1 MTVLPSSPEN
11 LNPAKTGL
19 LSVCVVGLGY
29 VGMPTALLYAR
40 GGHPVLGVDINPTL
54 VDAVNQRRIAA
65 VYPELADW
73 EQELLNHNQP
83 LRAAVQPEAADVFI
97 IAVPT
102 PIDSQT
108 KQCDLRAVL
117 AATKSILPVLKSEDC
132 VILEST
138 VPPKTTTEIIKPLIE
153 SATGLSIG
161 ESLHLCFSP
170 ERVLPGNTTREL
182 VENDRI
188 IGGVT
193 PQCTVKAKTLMQG
206 VIQGQLLLTDAVT
219 AEFCKLAENTY
230 RDVNIALANELSVLA
245 DEYGVEITSARSI
258 INHHPRVNLLQPG
271 IGVGGHCIAVDPW
284 FFVEASPINTRL
296 IRTSREVNDRMPDYC
311 AQRIIDA
318 VSNIESPRICL
329 LGLAYKPNIA
339 DFRESPALRIV
350 DILKAKGYHV
360 TTYDPFQ
367 ENPEGEANIPLL
379 ELARDQDYLGILVS
393 HTVLLEAYHRSAS
406 TLSSVMR
413 TPLIR
418 IF

>member
-1 MTVLPSSPEN
+1 MTVLPS
-11 LNPAKTGL
+11 KIGL

-40 GGHPVLGVDINPTL
+40 GGHPVLGVDINPNL

-73 EQELLNHNQP
+73 ERDVFNQEAFGNKHP
-83 LRAAVQPEAADVFI
+83 LRAAAQPEAADVFI

-108 KQCDLRAVL
+108 KQCDLKAVI
-117 AATKSILPVLKSEDC
+117 AATKSILPVLKSGDC

-138 VPPKTTTEIIKPLIE
+138 VPPKTTTEILQPLLE
-153 SATGLSIG
+153 SSTGLTVG
-161 ESLHLCFSP
+161 ETLYLCFSP

-193 PQCTVKAKTLMQG
+193 PQCTEKVKSLMQG
-206 VIQGQLLLTDAVT
+206 VIHGKLLLSDAVT
-219 AEFCKLAENTY
+219 AEFCKLAENTF

-245 DEYGVEITSARSI
+245 DEYGVDITSARSI

-296 IRTSREVNDRMPDYC
+296 IRTSREVNDRMPEYC
-311 AQRIIDA
+311 AQRIMDT

-329 LGLAYKPNIA
+329 LGLTYKPNIA
-339 DFRESPALRIV
+339 DFRESPALRVV

-360 TTYDPFQ
+360 TTYDPFL
-367 ENPEGEANIPLL
+367 ENSEGKTNIPLL
-379 ELARDQDYLGILVS
+379 NLARDKDYLGILVS
-393 HTVLLEAYHRSAS
+393 HTVLLEAYQRSVS
-406 TLSSVMR
+406 KLPSVMR
-413 TPLIR
+413 TPHIR